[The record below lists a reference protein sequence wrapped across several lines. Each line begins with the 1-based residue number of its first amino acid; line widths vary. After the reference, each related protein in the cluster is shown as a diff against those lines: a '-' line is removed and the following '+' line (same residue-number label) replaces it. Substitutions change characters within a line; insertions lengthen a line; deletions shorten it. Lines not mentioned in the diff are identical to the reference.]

1 MPKST
6 RPVPRPLALATD
18 RFEKWRKRGPARRK
32 IPERLWD
39 LARGLA
45 ETYGVNKTARALRL
59 DYYDLKGRVE
69 ALGRGAAPPPE
80 TAATFVEV
88 LPRQGGECVVEIEDR
103 RGGKRRSGSR
113 ARSTL
118 WRSRSRFLGGV
129 DDPGNTSH
137 EDPRRLGA
145 RRFQKGH
152 RRSGE
157 ALPHG
162 AAVGSI
168 FRRDLSLP

>member
-59 DYYDLKGRVE
+59 DYYDLKRRVE
-69 ALGRGAAPPPE
+69 ASGRAEHRPPGQ
-80 TAATFVEV
+80 
-88 LPRQGGECVVEIEDR
+88 PRPSLRCC
-103 RGGKRRSGSR
+103 RGREASVW
-113 ARSTL
+113 
-118 WRSRSRFLGGV
+118 WRSR
-129 DDPGNTSH
+129 T
-137 EDPRRLGA
+137 
-145 RRFQKGH
+145 
-152 RRSGE
+152 
-157 ALPHG
+157 
-162 AAVGSI
+162 AAAG
-168 FRRDLSLP
+168 R

>member
-18 RFEKWRKRGPARRK
+18 RFEKWRKRGPVRRK

-39 LARGLA
+39 LARALA

-103 RGGKRRSGSR
+103 RGGKMTIRLPGPGDAVALAKS
-113 ARSTL
+113 
-118 WRSRSRFLGGV
+118 FLG
-129 DDPGNTSH
+129 
-137 EDPRRLGA
+137 RR
-145 RRFQKGH
+145 R
-152 RRSGE
+152 
-157 ALPHG
+157 
-162 AAVGSI
+162 
-168 FRRDLSLP
+168 